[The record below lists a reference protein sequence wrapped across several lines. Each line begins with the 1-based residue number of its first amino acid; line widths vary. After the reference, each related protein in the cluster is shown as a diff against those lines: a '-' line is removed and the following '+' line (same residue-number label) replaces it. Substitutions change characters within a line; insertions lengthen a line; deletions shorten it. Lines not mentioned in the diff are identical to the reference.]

1 MPIKTRKTMPCS
13 IGRSTAGLGFFG
25 RNVCQAVI
33 NGVIVYRDSINVTAT
48 FAKKLADPLAELL
61 D

>member
-1 MPIKTRKTMPCS
+1 MPIIYKKNNAVLDWQLHARA
-13 IGRSTAGLGFFG
+13 RFFG

-48 FAKKLADPLAELL
+48 FAKKLAGPLAELL